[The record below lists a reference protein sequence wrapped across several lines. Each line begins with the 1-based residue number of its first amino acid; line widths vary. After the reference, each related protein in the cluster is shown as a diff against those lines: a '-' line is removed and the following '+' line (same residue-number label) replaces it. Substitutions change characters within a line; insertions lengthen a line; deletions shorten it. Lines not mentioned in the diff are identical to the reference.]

1 MNEECTITYC
11 TYPSMKTM
19 HYCFLVKR
27 LSRNIN
33 PMKCGQNLANFHC
46 LPVFNKIAAH
56 LGHGLTPE
64 TKHSCLLFVNGLST
78 FIFILPFLSNS
89 DSSMKEEETKE
100 KIWMLLF
107 YLTLINTYHISYN
120 RTFEPWFCIF
130 VPKIEKYLLRD
141 FIAK

>member
-64 TKHSCLLFVNGLST
+64 TKHSACLLFVNGVSM

-100 KIWMLLF
+100 KKFLDAIVLF
-107 YLTLINTYHISYN
+107 DFNQHVSY
-120 RTFEPWFCIF
+120 F
-130 VPKIEKYLLRD
+130 L
-141 FIAK
+141 